1 MEDLPVAE
9 HEDDT
14 VQEQFGGSRKIVDH
28 ESDYSKRR
36 FNRTLSPTRADP
48 TGKGGDARDVS
59 TYADRMR
66 EAQLDRERDNT
77 MRQIAQ
83 KQREEAEKAAAD
95 ARLAAK
101 EAKDAAVRR
110 LVTGEAPAEGE
121 RKRRNRWDA
130 VAEDEGAKRAK
141 MEEATPSGE
150 WEDQPTAAAAAGR
163 GRVWIRPT
171 QPMGCHSGGR
181 GCALGCDAEARAEPM
196 GRDPRGRGRARGRDS
211 GDRRGCCDAA
221 GDGRRGHARSR
232 TAGGHDDPGRAL
244 ARGGAGGGAGRA
256 DDPGAVQRAA
266 MGARGGGA

>member
-110 LVTGEAPAEGE
+110 LVTGEALRRANASAATGGTLWRRTRGETPKMEEARPAGVGGSTHGGGGSGGLG
-121 RKRRNRWDA
+121 RVWIGRRNRWDA
-130 VAEDEGAKRAK
+130 TPADVGALSG
-141 MEEATPSGE
+141 ATP
-150 WEDQPTAAAAAGR
+150 
-163 GRVWIRPT
+163 
-171 QPMGCHSGGR
+171 
-181 GCALGCDAEARAEPM
+181 
-196 GRDPRGRGRARGRDS
+196 
-211 GDRRGCCDAA
+211 RR
-221 GDGRRGHARSR
+221 ARSR
-232 TAGGHDDPGRAL
+232 WDATPRTWARSRARL
-244 ARGGAGGGAGRA
+244 R
-256 DDPGAVQRAA
+256 
-266 MGARGGGA
+266 